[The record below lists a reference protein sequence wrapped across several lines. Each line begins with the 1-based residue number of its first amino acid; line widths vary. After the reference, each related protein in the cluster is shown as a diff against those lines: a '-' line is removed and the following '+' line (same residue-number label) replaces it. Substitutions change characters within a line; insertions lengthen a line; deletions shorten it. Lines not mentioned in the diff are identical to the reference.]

1 MGLEDAT
8 EQLDDIGLGLDSAI
22 TYKKLSKLD
31 EEEYDIRKKK
41 DYNLKKIRKNK
52 LQFIKNPD
60 RNQNALGKITRTW
73 APKKEREVG
82 LICPES
88 FEEYFEYVDC
98 WGWSSVMAASLV
110 AGQPLRWT
118 MFGLWQKYSFFEQ
131 FQIERN
137 IFFNFADRLEKAYSK
152 HHNTYHNSTHATDVL
167 QTVHVMINHCGLFH
181 WMSDLELMAMLFAAA
196 IHDAEHTGTT
206 NAFHVS
212 IQSKLALLYKDQSVL
227 ENHHLHIANSLLD
240 NENCNILA
248 NLKSEEREYFRFL
261 FTEMVLGTDMAVH
274 FAQLNDIKNTI
285 NIITTVEWDQIAKGD
300 KEYPEQ
306 LEKQKIMSLM
316 VHAADISNALKPW
329 HYSHYSTMQ
338 LLQEFFT
345 QGDMCKMNR
354 MPPSP
359 LCDRKTTKIP
369 TSQIN
374 FSKFLVLPTFELLT
388 CTVRLLANIFLPV
401 SQKEIKKY
409 PNTSKEMTM
418 DMKPS
423 TDRGGG
429 CSLLVP
435 TVKLFRKES
444 LRPEAENLSADEVV
458 KECDAFEKIWREHME
473 VNGQRW
479 TIRHEKESMLEERFQ
494 NERCRYS
501 K

>member
-1 MGLEDAT
+1 MGLDDAS

-31 EEEYDIRKKK
+31 EEEYDIKKKK
-41 DYNLKKIRKNK
+41 DYSLKKIRKNK
-52 LQFIKNPD
+52 LQFKKNPD
-60 RNQNALGKITRTW
+60 RNQGGLTRDWT
-73 APKKEREVG
+73 PRKEHEVG
-82 LICPES
+82 NICPES
-88 FEEYFEYVDC
+88 FEHYFEYVDC
-98 WGWSSVMAASLV
+98 WEWSSVMAASLV

-118 MFGLWQKYSFFEQ
+118 MFGLWKKYHFFEH
-131 FQIERN
+131 FN
-137 IFFNFADRLEKAYSK
+137 IDRSVFFNFADRLEKAYSK
-152 HHNTYHNSTHATDVL
+152 HRNTYHNSTHATDVL
-167 QTVHVMINHCGLFH
+167 QTVHVMINHCGLYH

-212 IQSKLALLYKDQSVL
+212 IQSKLALLYNDHSVL
-227 ENHHLHIANSLLD
+227 ENHHLYIANSLLD
-240 NENCNILA
+240 NENCNILS
-248 NLKSEEREYFRFL
+248 NLRAEERDYFKFL

-285 NIITTVEWDQIAKGD
+285 AEITAVEWDKIAKGD

-369 TSQIN
+369 TSQIS

-388 CTVRLLANIFLPV
+388 STVRLLANIFLPA
-401 SQKEIKKY
+401 SQQEKRKY
-409 PNTSKEMTM
+409 PKSDYTQTQDLIPTTLK
-418 DMKPS
+418 
-423 TDRGGG
+423 GGG
-429 CSLLVP
+429 SSLLVP

-444 LRPEAENLSADEVV
+444 LRPEAEKVSADDVV
-458 KECDAFEKIWREHME
+458 KECDEFEKIWRGHME
-473 VNGQRW
+473 NNGSRW
-479 TIRHEKESMLEERFQ
+479 TIRHEIETIQEERLQ
-494 NERCRYS
+494 NERSRYS
-501 K
+501 TK